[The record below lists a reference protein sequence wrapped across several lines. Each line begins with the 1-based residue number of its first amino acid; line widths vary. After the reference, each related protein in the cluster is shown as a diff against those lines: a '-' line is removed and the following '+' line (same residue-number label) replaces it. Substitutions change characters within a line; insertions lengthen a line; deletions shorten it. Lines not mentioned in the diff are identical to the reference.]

1 MVQAEQ
7 NLDQL
12 LQALENRMKEVGDA
26 VLRFRRETIEPANAH
41 LKQHGVGRFHVH
53 GLARCQAVLTLACI
67 AHNLTKWKAREAARS
82 LRAVA

>member
-1 MVQAEQ
+1 MIKPEQ
-7 NLDQL
+7 DLGQL

-41 LKQHGVGRFHVH
+41 LKQHGLGRFHVH
-53 GLARCQAVLTLACI
+53 GLARCQAVLTLSCI
-67 AHNLTKWKAREAARS
+67 AHTLIKWKAREAARS